1 MLQRSRGEPRHQP
14 DQLDQRV
21 RRRRGHSLLC
31 SLAFMVA
38 CSAATEVPDVSSEA
52 GTRNG
57 NAGAGA
63 GAVGA
68 AGAAPQSG
76 PDWCAARTIL
86 RAKCQRCHSEPQ
98 ENGAPFALLTYAD
111 TQVEDRAGRP
121 RFEKMKAALE
131 SDYMPP
137 QFLKLT
143 PEVEPL
149 LADERSTLLTWLAG
163 EPPLDSAD
171 CD

>member
-1 MLQRSRGEPRHQP
+1 ML
-14 DQLDQRV
+14 
-21 RRRRGHSLLC
+21 
-31 SLAFMVA
+31 A
-38 CSAATEVPDVSSEA
+38 CSAAAEVPDVSSEA

-57 NAGAGA
+57 DAGGGAFGAA
-63 GAVGA
+63 GAVGAAGA

-76 PDWCAARTIL
+76 PDWCAARAIL

-111 TQVEDRAGRP
+111 TQAEDRAGTP

-163 EPPLDSAD
+163 EPPLDSVD